1 MTDEENQLLIEH
13 ARAMPAAGY
22 AYAKILYKNAP
33 VEELT
38 SLGKIEEVVRS
49 QMQEH
54 VMPEVGVFLSKM
66 SQEKAQDASDS

>member
-1 MTDEENQLLIEH
+1 MTTLSCKDATRTPVNFIYAHLLTMTEEENQLLIEH

-38 SLGKIEEVVRS
+38 SVRIARAYLN
-49 QMQEH
+49 
-54 VMPEVGVFLSKM
+54 GLIFTR
-66 SQEKAQDASDS
+66 